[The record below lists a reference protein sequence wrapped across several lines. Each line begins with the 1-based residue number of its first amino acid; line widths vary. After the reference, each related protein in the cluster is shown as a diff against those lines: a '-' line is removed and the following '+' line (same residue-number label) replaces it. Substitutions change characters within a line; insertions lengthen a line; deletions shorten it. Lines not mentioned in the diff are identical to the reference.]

1 MCSGMVWQYAGTTQ
15 SFQEGAEEPVRATVV
30 FYAGEDRKLLNN
42 VVWGKIVILA
52 GI

>member
-1 MCSGMVWQYAGTTQ
+1 MVSQYVGATQ
-15 SFQEGAEEPVRATVV
+15 SFQEWAEEPVRATVV

-42 VVWGKIVILA
+42 VIWVKIVILA